1 MANSEK
7 QQSTEDRRID
17 DVDRADQVSGGDG
30 SMEVSSSGDEAS
42 VRANRSVTRRLTEI
56 LVEDRDADLLL
67 QRSGREEGVIQW
79 LRALDLQ
86 VTGACRA
93 DERLKPLLKLNASAA
108 MAEDGLLAHLSQHF
122 EPSEVGMLARCLC
135 APLVSIRVGKINKQG
150 TFLSPT
156 SVRGNLC
163 LTLLPTSD
171 LRISFNGDDGSE
183 ERLATLSTEAQCTD
197 VEINEIPA
205 DKSGR
210 SFFVKNSDG
219 VVSYFW
225 CSEKSMLVGYE
236 LLRKLKD
243 LLAQKPSLAELT
255 GISESRLNSFVSH
268 LRAYLAGTVVNSA
281 QVSGALPASP
291 SDSSADSSEH
301 NNPHSSAN
309 CLKSSRARQYG
320 SQGSK
325 TNLIYQGCL
334 SPRSSSFKEGMQ
346 KSLSDIR
353 IAAREKLRRRGEN
366 NVQGID
372 SLLQASSKTC
382 EASSSHCFQKDKLP
396 EVNGN
401 GTPLQ
406 FASLSLSFLE
416 VFGTSGELPPS
427 GPDTQAP
434 SSSPSPFSPHYC
446 WCPPVASALQ
456 FTKGNSLVPTE
467 SLSLPPLSSL
477 LSSARSSGLVTSK
490 PLLDLAELP
499 PFDFPSFLPEP
510 LVRLPSSQQIPTFTP
525 LICDPI
531 VHIPVIDICSSG
543 QGYLVSAGPAMS
555 TSIPP
560 LNPNLVDPLLPNGE
574 SMVEKS
580 ARETLRML
588 INSSNQ
594 PNPRLLEVL
603 PSVLSSSIDSRSIL
617 AAGSRGLYIGTKDV
631 EASSM
636 PSFELVL
643 LSENSAGPG
652 AGGSIV
658 KRIASNDHK
667 EKASTSDPSS
677 FEEAI
682 E

>member
-1 MANSEK
+1 MSNSEK
-7 QQSTEDRRID
+7 QQSAEEDRRID
-17 DVDRADQVSGGDG
+17 DVDRADQVSGGEG
-30 SMEVSSSGDEAS
+30 SVDVSSSCDEAS
-42 VRANRSVTRRLTEI
+42 VRSNRSVTRRLTEI

-79 LRALDLQ
+79 LGALDLQ

-122 EPSEVGMLARCLC
+122 EPSEVGILARCLC
-135 APLVSIRVGKINKQG
+135 APLVSIRIGKINKQG
-150 TFLSPT
+150 TLLSPT

-171 LRISFNGDDGSE
+171 LRLSFNGDDGSE

-197 VEINEIPA
+197 VEIEEIPA

-225 CSEKSMLVGYE
+225 CSEKSTLLGYE
-236 LLRKLKD
+236 WLRKLKD

-268 LRAYLAGTVVNSA
+268 LRAYLAGSVAHNG
-281 QVSGALPASP
+281 QVSGMLSASP
-291 SDSSADSSEH
+291 SDGSADSSEH
-301 NNPHSSAN
+301 HNPHSLAN
-309 CLKSSRARQYG
+309 CSKSSRVRQYG

-334 SPRSSSFKEGMQ
+334 SPRSSSFKEGLQ
-346 KSLSDIR
+346 KSLSDVR
-353 IAAREKLRRRGEN
+353 SAAREKLRRRGEN
-366 NVQGID
+366 NVPFID
-372 SLLQASSKTC
+372 SLL
-382 EASSSHCFQKDKLP
+382 EASTKSGDCSQKGKLA

-401 GTPLQ
+401 GPL
-406 FASLSLSFLE
+406 LSLNFLE
-416 VFGTSGELPPS
+416 VFGTSGELPLS
-427 GPDTQAP
+427 GPETQVP

-446 WCPPVASALQ
+446 WCPPVASTLQ
-456 FTKGNSLVPTE
+456 FTQFTKVPISSTE
-467 SLSLPPLSSL
+467 SSLPPLSSL
-477 LSSARSSGLVTSK
+477 LSSSALVTSK

-594 PNPRLLEVL
+594 PNPRLLEVW
-603 PSVLSSSIDSRSIL
+603 PSVLSSSIDSHNIL
-617 AAGSRGLYIGTKDV
+617 AAAGSRGLYIGTKDV
-631 EASSM
+631 EASRMS
-636 PSFELVL
+636 SFELVL
-643 LSENSAGPG
+643 LSDNSG
-652 AGGSIV
+652 ARGGIV
-658 KRIASNDHK
+658 KRVASNDHK

-677 FEEAI
+677 FEETI

>member
-1 MANSEK
+1 MSNSDE
-7 QQSTEDRRID
+7 QQSAEDRQFD
-17 DVDRADQVSGGDG
+17 DVDRADQVSGGG
-30 SMEVSSSGDEAS
+30 SSIDVSSSHDEAATL
-42 VRANRSVTRRLTEI
+42 ANLSVTRRLTDI

-93 DERLKPLLKLNASAA
+93 DERLKPLLKRNASAA
-108 MAEDGLLAHLSQHF
+108 MAEDGLLSHLSQHF

-135 APLVSIRVGKINKQG
+135 APLVSLRVGKINKQG
-150 TFLSPT
+150 TFLCPT

-197 VEINEIPA
+197 VEIEEIPA

-210 SFFVKNSDG
+210 SFFVKTSDG

-225 CSEKSMLVGYE
+225 SSEKSMFVGYE
-236 LLRKLKD
+236 LLGKLKD

-255 GISESRLNSFVSH
+255 GISKSRLNSFVSH
-268 LRAYLAGTVVNSA
+268 LRSYLTGSVANNA
-281 QVSGALPASP
+281 QVSGVLSVSP
-291 SDSSADSSEH
+291 SDGSANSSEH
-301 NNPHSSAN
+301 HSPHSSAN
-309 CLKSSRARQYG
+309 SLMSSRIRQYG

-334 SPRSSSFKEGMQ
+334 SPRSSSFKDGLQ

-353 IAAREKLRRRGEN
+353 SAAREKLKRRGEN
-366 NVQGID
+366 NVPGIG
-372 SLLQASSKTC
+372 SLLEASSK
-382 EASSSHCFQKDKLP
+382 SSDFFLKDKLTL
-396 EVNGN
+396 VNGD
-401 GTPLQ
+401 GTLEFP
-406 FASLSLSFLE
+406 SLTLNFLE
-416 VFGTSGELPPS
+416 AYGNSGELPLSRPE
-427 GPDTQAP
+427 PQIL

-446 WCPPVASALQ
+446 WCPPVASSLQ
-456 FTKGNSLVPTE
+456 GPISSTE
-467 SLSLPPLSSL
+467 SFSLPPLSSV
-477 LSSARSSGLVTSK
+477 LSSSALGTSK

-525 LICDPI
+525 LICEPI
-531 VHIPVIDICSSG
+531 VHIPVIDVCSSG

-560 LNPNLVDPLLPNGE
+560 LNPNLVDPLLPTGE
-574 SMVEKS
+574 SMVEQS

-594 PNPRLLEVL
+594 PHPRLLEVL
-603 PSVLSSSIDSRSIL
+603 PSVLSSSIDSHNIV

-636 PSFELVL
+636 SALGLVL
-643 LSENSAGPG
+643 LSDI
-652 AGGSIV
+652 GSSDQTE
-658 KRIASNDHK
+658 R
-667 EKASTSDPSS
+667 ESTSDPSN
-677 FEEAI
+677 FKEAVD
-682 E
+682 